1 LVSFLIRRIAI
12 LVPMAFAIS
21 ALIFFA
27 SRLSPIDPINSL
39 ISPDAAVDPANLAL
53 LREQLGLNDNIFVQ
67 YFRWVSEIATGNFG
81 YSIQSGQAISEI
93 LALRMPATLELVLTA
108 LVLSTILALTI
119 GLFAGANRG
128 GFADKLSRIL
138 AVIGIAVPDFFI
150 GLAFLNVFAY
160 NLRWLPT
167 GQRISPGQVTF
178 WDRLPH
184 LILPVATL
192 TVAMIAVLIRY
203 TRNSVLDTL
212 NRDFVKTARSKGV
225 PEWKVLYSHVFRN
238 SLGPVMVI
246 LAFRL
251 PLLVGGS
258 ILVET
263 VFQWP
268 GIGGTVIAA
277 VYSSDFPVIMVVS
290 MIIAL
295 VILVASFLVDIV
307 KSILDPRVR
316 LDAGASQ

>member
-1 LVSFLIRRIAI
+1 MVSFLVRRIAI
-12 LVPMAFAIS
+12 LIPMAFAIS

-27 SRLSPIDPINSL
+27 SRLSPIDPINAL
-39 ISPDAAVDPANLAL
+39 ISPDAASDPANLEL
-53 LREQLGLNDNIFVQ
+53 LREQLGLNDHIVIQ
-67 YFRWVSEIATGNFG
+67 YFTWLKEIATGNFG

-93 LALRMPATLELVLTA
+93 LALRMPATLELVLSA

-128 GFADKLSRIL
+128 GLADKASRIL

-160 NLRWLPT
+160 NLGWLPT
-167 GQRISPGQVTF
+167 GQRISPGQTTF
-178 WDRLPH
+178 FDRLPH

-192 TVAMIAVLIRY
+192 TVAMLAVLIRY

-212 NRDFVKTARSKGV
+212 NKDFVKTARSKGV
-225 PEWKVLYSHVFRN
+225 PEWKVLFSHVFRN

-268 GIGGTVIAA
+268 GIGSTVVAA
-277 VYSSDFPVIMVVS
+277 VSASDFPVIMVIS
-290 MIIAL
+290 MLIAM

-316 LDAGASQ
+316 LGGGAS

>member
-1 LVSFLIRRIAI
+1 
-12 LVPMAFAIS
+12 MAFTIS

-27 SRLSPIDPINSL
+27 SRLSPIDPIL
-39 ISPDAAVDPANLAL
+39 AMIPPDMASDSANLEQ
-53 LREQLGLNDNIFVQ
+53 LREELGLNDHIILQ
-67 YFRWVSEIATGNFG
+67 YLTWLKNIATGDFG
-81 YSIQSGQAISEI
+81 YSLQSGQQISEI

-108 LVLSTILALTI
+108 LILSTILALTL
-119 GLFAGANRG
+119 GLFAGAKKG
-128 GFADKLSRIL
+128 GIADKLSRVL
-138 AVIGIAVPDFFI
+138 GVVGIAIPDFFI
-150 GLAFLNVFAY
+150 GLALLNVFAY
-160 NLRWLPT
+160 RVSWLPS
-167 GQRISPGQVTF
+167 GNRVAPGQITF
-178 WDRLPH
+178 WDRFPNY
-184 LILPVATL
+184 ILPVATL
-192 TVAMIAVLIRY
+192 TIAMLAVLIRY

-225 PEWKVLYSHVFRN
+225 PEWRVLYSHVFRN
-238 SLGPVMVI
+238 SLGPVMVL

-268 GIGGTVIAA
+268 GIGTTIIAA
-277 VYSSDFPVIMVVS
+277 VTASDYPVIMVVS
-290 MIIAL
+290 MLIAM

-316 LDAGASQ
+316 LGGSN

>member
-1 LVSFLIRRIAI
+1 MVSFLIRRIAI

-39 ISPDAAVDPANLAL
+39 ISPDAAADPINLEL
-53 LREQLGLNDNIFVQ
+53 LRQELGLNDNMFIQ
-67 YFRWVSEIATGNFG
+67 YFNWLREIATGNFG

-93 LALRMPATLELVLTA
+93 LALRMPATLELVLSA

-128 GFADKLSRIL
+128 GFADKISRIL

-160 NLRWLPT
+160 KLGWLPT
-167 GQRISPGQVTF
+167 GQRLAPGQVTF
-178 WDRLPH
+178 WDRFPH

-192 TVAMIAVLIRY
+192 TVAMVAVLIRY

-316 LDAGASQ
+316 LGGGASQ

>member
-1 LVSFLIRRIAI
+1 MVSFIVRRIAI
-12 LVPMAFAIS
+12 LVPMAFTIS

-27 SRLSPIDPINSL
+27 SRLSPIDPINAMVP
-39 ISPDAAVDPANLAL
+39 PDMAADSANLEQ
-53 LREQLGLNDNIFVQ
+53 LREELGLNEHIVLQ
-67 YFRWVSEIATGNFG
+67 YFTWLKNIATGEFG
-81 YSIQSGQAISEI
+81 YSLQSGQQISEI
-93 LALRMPATLELVLTA
+93 LALRMPATLELVLSA
-108 LVLSTILALTI
+108 LVLSTILALTL
-119 GLFAGANRG
+119 GLFAGAKKG
-128 GFADKLSRIL
+128 GIADKLSRIL
-138 AVIGIAVPDFFI
+138 GVVGIAIPDFFI
-150 GLAFLNVFAY
+150 GLVLLNIFAFRVE
-160 NLRWLPT
+160 WLPT
-167 GQRISPGQVTF
+167 GNRVAPGQVTF
-178 WDRLPH
+178 WDRFPN

-192 TVAMIAVLIRY
+192 TIAMLAVLIRY

-225 PEWKVLYSHVFRN
+225 PEWRVLYSHVFRN
-238 SLGPVMVI
+238 SLGPVMVL

-268 GIGGTVIAA
+268 GIGTTIIAA
-277 VYSSDFPVIMVVS
+277 VTASDYPVIMVIS
-290 MIIAL
+290 MIIAM

-316 LDAGASQ
+316 LGGGN